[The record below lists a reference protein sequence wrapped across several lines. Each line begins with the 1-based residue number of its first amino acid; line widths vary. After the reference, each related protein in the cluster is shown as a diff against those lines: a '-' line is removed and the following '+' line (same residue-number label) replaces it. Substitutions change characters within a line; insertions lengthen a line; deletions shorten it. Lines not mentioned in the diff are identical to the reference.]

1 MDKIHWASDWL
12 ANQHIDERYI
22 EWIAL
27 GIDFI
32 LLALLS
38 LIADFLSRRILVSI
52 IHAAVKR
59 SKATWDDYFFEQKVF
74 KGIAHLV
81 PAAIVYNALHYV
93 LSDVP
98 RTIPV
103 FEKIVVVY
111 IIVLL
116 VTLVNRTLRALENWL
131 SQNEKY
137 TNTPVRTISQ
147 VVRLLAFFG
156 AGISLI
162 SILTGTSAG
171 AILGAFAGTT
181 AILILVF
188 QDSIKGL
195 LANFQIHM
203 YDLVKVGDWI
213 TFSNYGVD
221 GDVLSIDLT
230 TIKVQNF
237 DKTVSTVPATAFVQD
252 SFVNWRGMSE
262 SGSRR
267 IKRNIYIDIT
277 SIRHLDKGLMDAL
290 IEIDLINPFMI
301 ERQKEIDNA
310 NSKEPSLGS
319 NLLNGRRQTNIG
331 LYRKYIELYLK
342 NHADINNDF
351 TLMVRQLQ
359 PTTEGIPV
367 EVYCFAATTDWSIYE
382 GIMSDIF
389 DHLYAATSHFDL
401 SLYQKPTG
409 SDLRA
414 LKSNQNP

>member
-1 MDKIHWASDWL
+1 MDKIHWASQWL
-12 ANQHIDERYI
+12 ANQNVDPSYI

-27 GIDFI
+27 GIDVA
-32 LLALLS
+32 LLALIS
-38 LIADFLSRRILVSI
+38 LLADFLSRRILVSI

-59 SKATWDDYFFEQKVF
+59 TKATWDDYFFEQKVF
-74 KGIAHLV
+74 KGLAHLV
-81 PAAIVYNALHYV
+81 PAAIVYNSLNYI

-98 RTIPV
+98 RMIPY
-103 FEKIVVVY
+103 FEKAVVIY
-111 IIVLL
+111 TLIL
-116 VTLVNRTLRALENWL
+116 VVTVINRTLRALENWL

-137 TNTPVRTISQ
+137 TNTPIRTISQ

-156 AGISLI
+156 AAISLI

-213 TFSNYGVD
+213 TFSKYGVD

-230 TIKVQNF
+230 TVKVKNF

-262 SGSRR
+262 SGARR
-267 IKRNIYIDIT
+267 IKRNIHIDIT
-277 SIRHLDKGLMDAL
+277 SIRHLDEGLMDAL
-290 IEIDLINPFMI
+290 KEIDLIAPFMNG
-301 ERQKEIDNA
+301 RQGQIDKNNA
-310 NSKEPSLGS
+310 EKNIQGAS
-319 NLLNGRRQTNIG
+319 LLNGRRQTNIG
-331 LYRKYIELYLK
+331 LYRKYIEFYLS
-342 NHADINNDF
+342 NHSGINNDF

-359 PTTEGIPV
+359 PTTEGIPI
-367 EVYCFAATTDWSIYE
+367 EVYCFTATTEWAVYE

-389 DHLYAATSHFDL
+389 DHLYAATRHFDL
-401 SLYQKPTG
+401 ALYQKPTG
-409 SDLRA
+409 ADIRA
-414 LKSNQNP
+414 ISTK

>member
-1 MDKIHWASDWL
+1 MDKIHWASQWL
-12 ANQHIDERYI
+12 ANQNVDERYI
-22 EWIAL
+22 EWVAL
-27 GIDFI
+27 GIDVV

-38 LIADFLSRRILVSI
+38 LLADFISRRILVSI

-59 SKATWDDYFFEQKVF
+59 TKATWDDYFFEQKVF
-74 KGIAHLV
+74 KGLAHLV
-81 PAAIVYNALHYV
+81 PAAIVFNSLAYI

-98 RTIPV
+98 RMIPY
-103 FEKIVVVY
+103 FEKAVVVY
-111 IIVLL
+111 ILVLV
-116 VTLVNRTLRALENWL
+116 VTVVNRTLRALENWL

-137 TNTPVRTISQ
+137 TNTPIRTISQ
-147 VVRLLAFFG
+147 VVRLLTFFG
-156 AGISLI
+156 AAIALI

-213 TFSNYGVD
+213 TFSKYGVD

-230 TIKVQNF
+230 TVKVKNF

-262 SGSRR
+262 SGARR
-267 IKRNIYIDIT
+267 IKRNIHIDIT
-277 SIRHLDKGLMDAL
+277 SIRHLDEGLMDAL
-290 IEIDLINPFMI
+290 KEIDLIAAFMNK
-301 ERQKEIDNA
+301 RQGEIDTDNA
-310 NSKEPSLGS
+310 NKDMKGAS
-319 NLLNGRRQTNIG
+319 LLNGRRQTNIG
-331 LYRKYIELYLK
+331 LYRKYIEFYLS
-342 NHADINNDF
+342 NHSGINNDF

-359 PTTEGIPV
+359 PTTEGIPI
-367 EVYCFAATTDWSIYE
+367 EVYCFTATTEWAVYE

-389 DHLYAATSHFDL
+389 DHLYAATRHFDL
-401 SLYQKPTG
+401 ALYQKPTG
-409 SDLRA
+409 ADMRA
-414 LKSNQNP
+414 IANK

>member
-1 MDKIHWASDWL
+1 MDKIHWASQWL
-12 ANQHIDERYI
+12 ANQNVDERYI
-22 EWIAL
+22 EWVAL
-27 GIDFI
+27 GIDVV

-38 LIADFLSRRILVSI
+38 LLADFISRRILVSI

-59 SKATWDDYFFEQKVF
+59 TKATWDDYFFEQKVF
-74 KGIAHLV
+74 KGLAHLV
-81 PAAIVYNALHYV
+81 PAAIVFNSLAYI

-98 RTIPV
+98 RMIPY
-103 FEKIVVVY
+103 FEKAVVVY
-111 IIVLL
+111 TLIL
-116 VTLVNRTLRALENWL
+116 VVTVVNRTLRALENWL

-137 TNTPVRTISQ
+137 TNTPIRTISQ

-156 AGISLI
+156 AAIALI

-213 TFSNYGVD
+213 TFSKYGVD

-230 TIKVQNF
+230 TVKVKNF

-262 SGSRR
+262 SGARR
-267 IKRNIYIDIT
+267 IKRNIHIDIT
-277 SIRHLDKGLMDAL
+277 SIRHLDEGLMDAL
-290 IEIDLINPFMI
+290 KEIDLIAAFMNK
-301 ERQKEIDNA
+301 RQGEIDNDNA
-310 NSKEPSLGS
+310 GKDMKGAS
-319 NLLNGRRQTNIG
+319 LLNGRRQTNIG
-331 LYRKYIELYLK
+331 LYRKYIESYLS
-342 NHADINNDF
+342 NHSGINNDF

-359 PTTEGIPV
+359 PTTEGIPI
-367 EVYCFAATTDWSIYE
+367 EVYCFTATTEWAVYE

-389 DHLYAATSHFDL
+389 DHLYAATRHFDL
-401 SLYQKPTG
+401 ALYQKPTG
-409 SDLRA
+409 ADMRA
-414 LKSNQNP
+414 IANK

>member
-1 MDKIHWASDWL
+1 MDKIHWASQWL
-12 ANQHIDERYI
+12 ANQNIDPRYI

-27 GIDFI
+27 GIDVA
-32 LLALLS
+32 LLALIS
-38 LIADFLSRRILVSI
+38 LLADFLSRRILVSI

-59 SKATWDDYFFEQKVF
+59 TKATWDDYFFEQKVF
-74 KGIAHLV
+74 KGLAHLV
-81 PAAIVYNALHYV
+81 PAGIVYNSLNYI

-98 RTIPV
+98 RMIPY
-103 FEKIVVVY
+103 FEKAVVIY
-111 IIVLL
+111 TLIL
-116 VTLVNRTLRALENWL
+116 VVTVINRTLRALENWL

-137 TNTPVRTISQ
+137 TNTPIRTISQ

-156 AGISLI
+156 AAISLI

-213 TFSNYGVD
+213 TFSKYGVD

-230 TIKVQNF
+230 TVKVKNF

-262 SGSRR
+262 SGARR
-267 IKRNIYIDIT
+267 IKRNIHIDIT
-277 SIRHLDKGLMDAL
+277 SIRHLDEGLMDAL
-290 IEIDLINPFMI
+290 KEIDLIAPFMN
-301 ERQKEIDNA
+301 ERQGQIDQNNREKNIQGA
-310 NSKEPSLGS
+310 S
-319 NLLNGRRQTNIG
+319 LLNGRRQTNIG
-331 LYRKYIELYLK
+331 LYRKYIEFYLS
-342 NHADINNDF
+342 NHDGINNDF

-359 PTTEGIPV
+359 PTTEGIPI
-367 EVYCFAATTDWSIYE
+367 EVYCFTATTEWAVYE

-389 DHLYAATSHFDL
+389 DHLYAATRHFDL
-401 SLYQKPTG
+401 ALYQKPTG
-409 SDLRA
+409 ADMRA
-414 LKSNQNP
+414 IATK

>member
-1 MDKIHWASDWL
+1 MDKIHWASQWL
-12 ANQHIDERYI
+12 ANQNVDERYI
-22 EWIAL
+22 EWVAL
-27 GIDFI
+27 GIDVV

-38 LIADFLSRRILVSI
+38 LLADFISRRILVSI

-59 SKATWDDYFFEQKVF
+59 TKATWDDYFFEQKVF
-74 KGIAHLV
+74 KGLAHLV
-81 PAAIVYNALHYV
+81 PAAIVFNSLAYI

-98 RTIPV
+98 RMIPY
-103 FEKIVVVY
+103 FEKAVVVY
-111 IIVLL
+111 TLIL
-116 VTLVNRTLRALENWL
+116 VVTVVNRTLRALENWL

-137 TNTPVRTISQ
+137 TNTPIRTISQ

-156 AGISLI
+156 AAIALI

-213 TFSNYGVD
+213 TFSKYGVD

-230 TIKVQNF
+230 TVKVKNF

-262 SGSRR
+262 SGARR
-267 IKRNIYIDIT
+267 IKRNIHLDIT
-277 SIRHLDKGLMDAL
+277 SIRHLDEGLMDAL
-290 IEIDLINPFMI
+290 KEIDLIAAFMNK
-301 ERQKEIDNA
+301 RQGEIDNDNA
-310 NSKEPSLGS
+310 GKDMKGAS
-319 NLLNGRRQTNIG
+319 LLNGRRQTNIG
-331 LYRKYIELYLK
+331 LYRKYIEFYLS
-342 NHADINNDF
+342 NHSGINNDF

-359 PTTEGIPV
+359 PTTEGIPI
-367 EVYCFAATTDWSIYE
+367 EVYCFTATTEWAIYE

-389 DHLYAATSHFDL
+389 DHLYAATRHFDL
-401 SLYQKPTG
+401 ALYQKPTG
-409 SDLRA
+409 ADMRA
-414 LKSNQNP
+414 IANK

>member
-1 MDKIHWASDWL
+1 MDKIHWASQWL
-12 ANQHIDERYI
+12 ANQNVDERYI
-22 EWIAL
+22 EWVAL
-27 GIDFI
+27 GIDVV

-38 LIADFLSRRILVSI
+38 LLADFISRRILVSI

-59 SKATWDDYFFEQKVF
+59 TKATWDDYFFEQKVF
-74 KGIAHLV
+74 KGLAHLV
-81 PAAIVYNALHYV
+81 PAAIVFNSLAYI

-98 RTIPV
+98 RMIPY
-103 FEKIVVVY
+103 FEKAVVVY
-111 IIVLL
+111 ILIL
-116 VTLVNRTLRALENWL
+116 VVTVVNRTLRALENWL

-137 TNTPVRTISQ
+137 TNTPIRTISQ

-156 AGISLI
+156 AAIALI

-213 TFSNYGVD
+213 TFSKYGVD

-230 TIKVQNF
+230 TVKVKNF

-262 SGSRR
+262 SGARR
-267 IKRNIYIDIT
+267 IKRNIHIDIT
-277 SIRHLDKGLMDAL
+277 SIRHLDEGLMDAL
-290 IEIDLINPFMI
+290 KEIDLIATFMNK
-301 ERQKEIDNA
+301 RQGEIDNDNA
-310 NSKEPSLGS
+310 GKDMKGAS
-319 NLLNGRRQTNIG
+319 LLNGRRQTNIG
-331 LYRKYIELYLK
+331 LYRKYIESYLS
-342 NHADINNDF
+342 NHSGINNDF

-359 PTTEGIPV
+359 PTTEGIPI
-367 EVYCFAATTDWSIYE
+367 EVYCFTATTEWAVYE

-389 DHLYAATSHFDL
+389 DHLYAATRHFDL
-401 SLYQKPTG
+401 ALYQKPTG
-409 SDLRA
+409 ADMRA
-414 LKSNQNP
+414 IANK

>member
-1 MDKIHWASDWL
+1 MDKIHWASQWL
-12 ANQHIDERYI
+12 ANQNVDERYI
-22 EWIAL
+22 EWVAL
-27 GIDFI
+27 GIDVV

-38 LIADFLSRRILVSI
+38 LLADFISRRILVSI

-59 SKATWDDYFFEQKVF
+59 TKATWDDYFFEQKVF
-74 KGIAHLV
+74 KGLAHLV
-81 PAAIVYNALHYV
+81 PAAIVFNSLTYI

-98 RTIPV
+98 RMIPY
-103 FEKIVVVY
+103 FEKAVIVY
-111 IIVLL
+111 ILIL
-116 VTLVNRTLRALENWL
+116 VVTVVNRTLRALENWL

-137 TNTPVRTISQ
+137 TNTPIRTISQ

-156 AGISLI
+156 ATIALI

-213 TFSNYGVD
+213 TFSKYGVD

-230 TIKVQNF
+230 TVKVKNF

-262 SGSRR
+262 SGARR
-267 IKRNIYIDIT
+267 IKRNIHIDIT
-277 SIRHLDKGLMDAL
+277 SIRHLDEGLMDAL
-290 IEIDLINPFMI
+290 KEIDLIAAFMSK
-301 ERQKEIDNA
+301 RQGEIDNDNA
-310 NSKEPSLGS
+310 GKDMKGAS
-319 NLLNGRRQTNIG
+319 LLNGRRQTNIG
-331 LYRKYIELYLK
+331 LYRKYIEFYLS
-342 NHADINNDF
+342 NHSGINNDF

-359 PTTEGIPV
+359 PTTEGIPI
-367 EVYCFAATTDWSIYE
+367 EVYCFTATTEWAVYE

-389 DHLYAATSHFDL
+389 DHLYAATRHFDL
-401 SLYQKPTG
+401 ALYQMPTG
-409 SDLRA
+409 ADMRA
-414 LKSNQNP
+414 IANK

>member
-1 MDKIHWASDWL
+1 MDKIHWASQWL
-12 ANQHIDERYI
+12 ANQNVDERYI
-22 EWIAL
+22 EWVAL
-27 GIDFI
+27 GIDVV

-38 LIADFLSRRILVSI
+38 LLADFISRRILVSI

-59 SKATWDDYFFEQKVF
+59 TKATWDDYFFEQKVF
-74 KGIAHLV
+74 KGLAHLV
-81 PAAIVYNALHYV
+81 PAAIVFNSLAYILR
-93 LSDVP
+93 DVP
-98 RTIPV
+98 RMIPY
-103 FEKIVVVY
+103 FEKAVVVY
-111 IIVLL
+111 ILIL
-116 VTLVNRTLRALENWL
+116 VVTVVNRTLRALENWL

-137 TNTPVRTISQ
+137 TNTPIRTISQ

-156 AGISLI
+156 AAIALI

-213 TFSNYGVD
+213 TFSKYGVD

-230 TIKVQNF
+230 TVKVKNF

-262 SGSRR
+262 SGARR
-267 IKRNIYIDIT
+267 IKRNIHIDIT
-277 SIRHLDKGLMDAL
+277 SIRHLDEGLMDAL
-290 IEIDLINPFMI
+290 KEIDLIAAFMNK
-301 ERQKEIDNA
+301 RQGEIDNDNA
-310 NSKEPSLGS
+310 GKDMKGAS
-319 NLLNGRRQTNIG
+319 LLNGRRQTNIG
-331 LYRKYIELYLK
+331 LYRKYIEFYLS
-342 NHADINNDF
+342 NHSGINNDF

-359 PTTEGIPV
+359 PTTEGIPI
-367 EVYCFAATTDWSIYE
+367 EVYCFTATTEWAVYE

-389 DHLYAATSHFDL
+389 DHLYAATRHFDL
-401 SLYQKPTG
+401 ALYQKPTG
-409 SDLRA
+409 ADMRA
-414 LKSNQNP
+414 IAHK

>member
-1 MDKIHWASDWL
+1 MDKIHWASQWL
-12 ANQHIDERYI
+12 ANQNVDERYI
-22 EWIAL
+22 EWVAL
-27 GIDFI
+27 GIDVV

-38 LIADFLSRRILVSI
+38 LLADFISRRILVSI

-59 SKATWDDYFFEQKVF
+59 TKATWDDYFFEQKVF
-74 KGIAHLV
+74 KGLAHLV
-81 PAAIVYNALHYV
+81 PAAIVFNNLAYI

-98 RTIPV
+98 RMIPY
-103 FEKIVVVY
+103 FEKAVVVY
-111 IIVLL
+111 ILIL
-116 VTLVNRTLRALENWL
+116 VVTVVNRTLRALENWL

-137 TNTPVRTISQ
+137 TNTPIRTISQ

-156 AGISLI
+156 AAIALI

-213 TFSNYGVD
+213 TFSKYGVD

-230 TIKVQNF
+230 TVKVKNF

-262 SGSRR
+262 SGARR
-267 IKRNIYIDIT
+267 IKRNIHIDIT
-277 SIRHLDKGLMDAL
+277 SIRHLDEGLMDAL
-290 IEIDLINPFMI
+290 KEIDLIAAFMNK
-301 ERQKEIDNA
+301 RQGEIDNDNA
-310 NSKEPSLGS
+310 GKDMKGAS
-319 NLLNGRRQTNIG
+319 LLNGRRQTNIG
-331 LYRKYIELYLK
+331 LYRKYIEFYLS
-342 NHADINNDF
+342 NHSGINNDF

-359 PTTEGIPV
+359 PTTEGIPI
-367 EVYCFAATTDWSIYE
+367 EVYCFTATTEWAVYE

-389 DHLYAATSHFDL
+389 DHLYAATRHFDL
-401 SLYQKPTG
+401 ALYQKPTG
-409 SDLRA
+409 ADMRA
-414 LKSNQNP
+414 IAHK

>member
-1 MDKIHWASDWL
+1 MDKIHWASQWL
-12 ANQHIDERYI
+12 ANQNVDERYI

-27 GIDFI
+27 GIDVA
-32 LLALLS
+32 LLALIS
-38 LIADFLSRRILVSI
+38 LLADFLSRRILVSL

-59 SKATWDDYFFEQKVF
+59 TKATWDDYFFEQKVF
-74 KGIAHLV
+74 KGLAHLV
-81 PAAIVYNALHYV
+81 PAAIVYNSLNYI

-98 RTIPV
+98 RVIPY
-103 FEKIVVVY
+103 FEKAVVIY
-111 IIVLL
+111 TLIL
-116 VTLVNRTLRALENWL
+116 VVTVINRTLRALENWL

-137 TNTPVRTISQ
+137 TNTPIRTISQ

-156 AGISLI
+156 AAISLI

-213 TFSNYGVD
+213 TFSKYGVD

-230 TIKVQNF
+230 TVKVKNF

-262 SGSRR
+262 SGARR
-267 IKRNIYIDIT
+267 IKRNIHIDIT
-277 SIRHLDKGLMDAL
+277 SIRHLDEGLMDAL
-290 IEIDLINPFMI
+290 KEIDLIAPFMN
-301 ERQKEIDNA
+301 ERQSQIDQN
-310 NSKEPSLGS
+310 NSEKNIQGAS
-319 NLLNGRRQTNIG
+319 LLNGRRQTNIG
-331 LYRKYIELYLK
+331 LYRKYIEFYLS
-342 NHADINNDF
+342 NHSGINNDF

-359 PTTEGIPV
+359 PTTEGIPI
-367 EVYCFAATTDWSIYE
+367 EVYCFTATTEWAVYE

-389 DHLYAATSHFDL
+389 DHLYAATRHFDL
-401 SLYQKPTG
+401 ALYQKPTG
-409 SDLRA
+409 ADMRA
-414 LKSNQNP
+414 IATK

>member
-1 MDKIHWASDWL
+1 MDKIHWASQWL
-12 ANQHIDERYI
+12 ANQNVDERFI

-27 GIDFI
+27 GIDVV
-32 LLALLS
+32 LLAVLS
-38 LIADFLSRRILVSI
+38 LLADFLSRRVLVST

-59 SKATWDDYFFEQKVF
+59 TKATWDDYFFEQKVF
-74 KGIAHLV
+74 KGLAHLV
-81 PAAIVYNALHYV
+81 PAAIVYNSLNYV

-98 RTIPV
+98 RMIPY
-103 FEKIVVVY
+103 FEKAVVIY
-111 IIVLL
+111 TLIL
-116 VTLVNRTLRALENWL
+116 VVTVINRTLRALENWL

-137 TNTPVRTISQ
+137 TNTPIRTISQ

-156 AGISLI
+156 AAISLI

-213 TFSNYGVD
+213 TFSKYGVD

-230 TIKVQNF
+230 TVKVKNF

-252 SFVNWRGMSE
+252 SFLNWRGMAE
-262 SGSRR
+262 SGARR
-267 IKRNIYIDIT
+267 IKRNIHIDIT
-277 SIRHLDKGLMDAL
+277 SIRHLDEGLTDAL
-290 IEIDLINPFMI
+290 KEIDLIAPFMI
-301 ERQKEIDNA
+301 ERQGQIDQNNA
-310 NSKEPSLGS
+310 EKKIQGAS
-319 NLLNGRRQTNIG
+319 LLNGRRQTNIG
-331 LYRKYIELYLK
+331 LYRKYIEFYLR
-342 NHADINNDF
+342 NHSGINNDF

-367 EVYCFAATTDWSIYE
+367 EVYCFTSTTEWAVYE

-389 DHLYAATSHFDL
+389 DHLYAATRHFDL
-401 SLYQKPTG
+401 ALYQKPTG
-409 SDLRA
+409 ADMRA
-414 LKSNQNP
+414 ISEK

>member
-1 MDKIHWASDWL
+1 MDKIHWASQWL
-12 ANQHIDERYI
+12 ANQNVDERYI
-22 EWIAL
+22 EWVAL
-27 GIDFI
+27 GIDVV

-38 LIADFLSRRILVSI
+38 LLADFISRRILVSI

-59 SKATWDDYFFEQKVF
+59 TKATWDDYFFEQKVF
-74 KGIAHLV
+74 KGLAHLV
-81 PAAIVYNALHYV
+81 PAAIVFNSLAYI

-98 RTIPV
+98 RMIPY
-103 FEKIVVVY
+103 FEKAVVVY
-111 IIVLL
+111 ILIL
-116 VTLVNRTLRALENWL
+116 VVTVVNRTLRALENWL

-137 TNTPVRTISQ
+137 TNTPIRTISQ

-156 AGISLI
+156 AAIALI

-213 TFSNYGVD
+213 TFSKYGVD

-230 TIKVQNF
+230 TVKVKNF
-237 DKTVSTVPATAFVQD
+237 DKTVSTVPATAFVQE

-262 SGSRR
+262 SGARR
-267 IKRNIYIDIT
+267 IKRNIHIDIT
-277 SIRHLDKGLMDAL
+277 SIRHLDEGLMDAL
-290 IEIDLINPFMI
+290 KEIDLIAAFMNK
-301 ERQKEIDNA
+301 RQGEIDNDNA
-310 NSKEPSLGS
+310 GKDMKGAS
-319 NLLNGRRQTNIG
+319 LLNGRRQTNIG
-331 LYRKYIELYLK
+331 LYRKYIEFYLS
-342 NHADINNDF
+342 NHSGINNDF

-359 PTTEGIPV
+359 PTTEGIPI
-367 EVYCFAATTDWSIYE
+367 EVYCFTATTEWAVYE

-389 DHLYAATSHFDL
+389 DHLYAATRHFDL
-401 SLYQKPTG
+401 ALYQKPTG
-409 SDLRA
+409 ADMRA
-414 LKSNQNP
+414 IANK

>member
-1 MDKIHWASDWL
+1 MDKIHWASQWL
-12 ANQHIDERYI
+12 ANQNVDERYI
-22 EWIAL
+22 EWVAL
-27 GIDFI
+27 GIDVV

-38 LIADFLSRRILVSI
+38 LLADFISRRILVSI

-59 SKATWDDYFFEQKVF
+59 TKATWDDYFFEQKVF
-74 KGIAHLV
+74 KGLAHLV
-81 PAAIVYNALHYV
+81 PAAIVFNSLTYI

-98 RTIPV
+98 RMIPY
-103 FEKIVVVY
+103 FEKAVVVY
-111 IIVLL
+111 TLIL
-116 VTLVNRTLRALENWL
+116 VVTVVNRTLRALENWL

-137 TNTPVRTISQ
+137 TNTPIRTISQ

-156 AGISLI
+156 AAIALI

-213 TFSNYGVD
+213 TFSKYGVD

-230 TIKVQNF
+230 TVKVKNF

-262 SGSRR
+262 SGARR
-267 IKRNIYIDIT
+267 IKRNIHIDIT
-277 SIRHLDKGLMDAL
+277 SIRHLDEGLMDAL
-290 IEIDLINPFMI
+290 KEIDLIAAFMNK
-301 ERQKEIDNA
+301 RQGEIDNDNA
-310 NSKEPSLGS
+310 GKDMKGAS
-319 NLLNGRRQTNIG
+319 LLNGRRQTNIG
-331 LYRKYIELYLK
+331 LYRKYIEFYLS
-342 NHADINNDF
+342 NHSGINNDF

-359 PTTEGIPV
+359 PTTEGIPI
-367 EVYCFAATTDWSIYE
+367 EVYCFTATTEWAIYE

-389 DHLYAATSHFDL
+389 DHLYAATRHFDL
-401 SLYQKPTG
+401 ALYQKPTG
-409 SDLRA
+409 ADMRA
-414 LKSNQNP
+414 IANK

>member
-1 MDKIHWASDWL
+1 MDKIHWASQWL
-12 ANQHIDERYI
+12 ANQNVDERYI
-22 EWIAL
+22 EWVAL
-27 GIDFI
+27 GIDVV

-38 LIADFLSRRILVSI
+38 LLADFISRRILVSI

-59 SKATWDDYFFEQKVF
+59 TKATWDDYFFEQKVF
-74 KGIAHLV
+74 KGLAHLV
-81 PAAIVYNALHYV
+81 PAAIVFNSLAYI

-98 RTIPV
+98 RMIPY
-103 FEKIVVVY
+103 FEKAVVVY
-111 IIVLL
+111 ILIL
-116 VTLVNRTLRALENWL
+116 VVTVVNRTLRALENWL

-137 TNTPVRTISQ
+137 TNTPIRTISQ

-156 AGISLI
+156 AAIALI

-213 TFSNYGVD
+213 TFSKYGVD

-230 TIKVQNF
+230 TVKVKNF

-262 SGSRR
+262 SGARR
-267 IKRNIYIDIT
+267 IKRNIHIDIT
-277 SIRHLDKGLMDAL
+277 SIRHLDEGLMDAL
-290 IEIDLINPFMI
+290 KEIDLIAAFMNK
-301 ERQKEIDNA
+301 RQGEIDNDNA
-310 NSKEPSLGS
+310 GKDMKGAS
-319 NLLNGRRQTNIG
+319 LLNGRRQTNIG
-331 LYRKYIELYLK
+331 LYRKYIEFYLS
-342 NHADINNDF
+342 NHSGINNDF

-359 PTTEGIPV
+359 PTTEGIPI
-367 EVYCFAATTDWSIYE
+367 EVYCFTATTEWAVYE

-389 DHLYAATSHFDL
+389 DHLYAATRHFDL
-401 SLYQKPTG
+401 ALYQKPTG
-409 SDLRA
+409 ADMRA
-414 LKSNQNP
+414 IAHK

>member
-1 MDKIHWASDWL
+1 MDKIHWASQWL
-12 ANQHIDERYI
+12 ANQNVDERYI
-22 EWIAL
+22 EWVAL
-27 GIDFI
+27 GIDVV

-38 LIADFLSRRILVSI
+38 LLADFISRRILVSI

-59 SKATWDDYFFEQKVF
+59 TKATWDDYFFEQKVF
-74 KGIAHLV
+74 KGLAHLV
-81 PAAIVYNALHYV
+81 PAAIVFNSLAYI

-98 RTIPV
+98 RMIPY
-103 FEKIVVVY
+103 FEKAVVVY
-111 IIVLL
+111 ILVLV
-116 VTLVNRTLRALENWL
+116 VTVVNRTLRALENWL

-137 TNTPVRTISQ
+137 TNTPIRTISQ

-156 AGISLI
+156 AAIALI

-213 TFSNYGVD
+213 TFSKYGVD

-230 TIKVQNF
+230 TVKVKNF

-262 SGSRR
+262 SGARR
-267 IKRNIYIDIT
+267 IKRNIHIDIT
-277 SIRHLDKGLMDAL
+277 SIRHLDEGLMDAL
-290 IEIDLINPFMI
+290 KEIDLIAAFMNK
-301 ERQKEIDNA
+301 RQGEIDTDNA
-310 NSKEPSLGS
+310 NKDMKGAS
-319 NLLNGRRQTNIG
+319 LLNGRRQTNIG
-331 LYRKYIELYLK
+331 LYRKYIEFYLS
-342 NHADINNDF
+342 NHSGINNDF

-359 PTTEGIPV
+359 PTTEGIPI
-367 EVYCFAATTDWSIYE
+367 EVYCFTATTEWAVYE

-389 DHLYAATSHFDL
+389 DHLYAATRHFDL
-401 SLYQKPTG
+401 ALYQKPTG
-409 SDLRA
+409 ADMRA
-414 LKSNQNP
+414 IANK

>member
-1 MDKIHWASDWL
+1 MDKIHWASQWL
-12 ANQHIDERYI
+12 ANQNVDERYI
-22 EWIAL
+22 EWVAL
-27 GIDFI
+27 GIDVV

-38 LIADFLSRRILVSI
+38 LLADFISRRILVSI

-59 SKATWDDYFFEQKVF
+59 TKATWDDYFFEQKVF
-74 KGIAHLV
+74 KGLAHLV
-81 PAAIVYNALHYV
+81 PAAIVFNSLAYI

-98 RTIPV
+98 RMIPY
-103 FEKIVVVY
+103 FEKAVVVY
-111 IIVLL
+111 TLIL
-116 VTLVNRTLRALENWL
+116 VVTVVNRTLRALENWL

-137 TNTPVRTISQ
+137 TNTPIRTISQ

-156 AGISLI
+156 AAIALI

-213 TFSNYGVD
+213 TFSKYGVD

-230 TIKVQNF
+230 TVKVTNF

-262 SGSRR
+262 SGARR
-267 IKRNIYIDIT
+267 IKRNIHIDIT
-277 SIRHLDKGLMDAL
+277 SIRHLDEGLMDAL
-290 IEIDLINPFMI
+290 KEIDLIAAFMNK
-301 ERQKEIDNA
+301 RQGEIDNDNA
-310 NSKEPSLGS
+310 GKDMKGAS
-319 NLLNGRRQTNIG
+319 LLNGRRQTNIG
-331 LYRKYIELYLK
+331 LYRKYIEFYLS
-342 NHADINNDF
+342 NHSGINNDF

-359 PTTEGIPV
+359 PTTEGIPI
-367 EVYCFAATTDWSIYE
+367 EVYCFTATTDWAVYE

-389 DHLYAATSHFDL
+389 DHLYAATRHFDL
-401 SLYQKPTG
+401 ALYQKPTG
-409 SDLRA
+409 ADVRA
-414 LKSNQNP
+414 ISGK